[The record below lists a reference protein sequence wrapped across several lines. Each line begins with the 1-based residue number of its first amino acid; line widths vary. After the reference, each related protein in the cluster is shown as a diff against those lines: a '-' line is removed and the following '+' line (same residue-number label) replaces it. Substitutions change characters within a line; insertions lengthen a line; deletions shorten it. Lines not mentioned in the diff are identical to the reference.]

1 LSETGDISR
10 PLSRHL
16 EELRQHL
23 KLPFGITMILIILI
37 FPFAKEILKSL
48 INFAPLEMENMA
60 TFSPTEFI
68 RLKLYLSFIG
78 SIVVSH
84 PLWYKGFY
92 NFSKPGLNENERKIL
107 AVCFTL
113 GPFLFLIGA
122 ISGLLY
128 VAPFLIN
135 ILLEENELI
144 IAKLSIYQSVKLL
157 VSISLFSGIL
167 LSLPL
172 LILMVSRHLEGKKTI
187 RKYIYILIIL
197 IVMLGTPEPSM
208 IINLIFLV
216 FFASIMEITLI
227 FIGEPNAN

>member
-10 PLSRHL
+10 PLSGHL

-23 KLPFGITMILIILI
+23 KLPFGITMLLILLI
-37 FPFAKEILKSL
+37 FPFAKEIIENIVNLV
-48 INFAPLEMENMA
+48 PLEMEDMA

-78 SIVVSH
+78 SIVISH

-107 AVCFTL
+107 VVCFTL
-113 GPFLFLIGA
+113 GPILFIVGA
-122 ISGLLY
+122 IFGLLY
-128 VAPFLIN
+128 VTPFLID

-144 IAKLSIYQSVKLL
+144 IAKLSIYQSIKLL

-172 LILMVSRHLEGKKTI
+172 LILLISGYLENKKSI
-187 RKYIYILIIL
+187 KKYIYILIIL

-208 IINLIFLV
+208 IINVIFLI
-216 FFASIMEITLI
+216 FFASIMEITLL
-227 FIGEPNAN
+227 FVGGANAN

>member
-1 LSETGDISR
+1 
-10 PLSRHL
+10 
-16 EELRQHL
+16 
-23 KLPFGITMILIILI
+23 MILIILL
-37 FPFAKEILKSL
+37 FPFTKEMLNSL
-48 INFAPLEMENMA
+48 VNLVPLEIENMA

-78 SIVVSH
+78 SILISH

-92 NFSKPGLNENERKIL
+92 NFSKPGLNENERKVL
-107 AVCFTL
+107 VVCFTL
-113 GPFLFLIGA
+113 GPFLFLVGA

-128 VAPFLIN
+128 VAPFLLD
-135 ILLEENELI
+135 ILLEENQLI
-144 IAKLSIYQSVKLL
+144 IAKLSIYQSIKLL

-172 LILMVSRHLEGKKTI
+172 LILMISGYLEGKKSI

-208 IINLIFLV
+208 IINLIFLI
-216 FFASIMEITLI
+216 FFASIMEITLL

>member
-1 LSETGDISR
+1 
-10 PLSRHL
+10 
-16 EELRQHL
+16 
-23 KLPFGITMILIILI
+23 MILIILL
-37 FPFAKEILKSL
+37 FPFTEEMLNSL
-48 INFAPLEMENMA
+48 VNLVPLEIENMA

-78 SIVVSH
+78 SILISH

-92 NFSKPGLNENERKIL
+92 NFSKPGLNENERKVL
-107 AVCFTL
+107 VVCFTL
-113 GPFLFLIGA
+113 GPFLFLVGA

-128 VAPFLIN
+128 VAPFLLD

-144 IAKLSIYQSVKLL
+144 IAKLSIYQSIKLL

-172 LILMVSRHLEGKKTI
+172 LILMISGYLEGKKSI

-208 IINLIFLV
+208 IINLIFLI
-216 FFASIMEITLI
+216 FFASIMEITLF

>member
-10 PLSRHL
+10 PLSGHL

-23 KLPFGITMILIILI
+23 KLPFGITMLLILLI
-37 FPFAKEILKSL
+37 FPFAKEITENIVNLV
-48 INFAPLEMENMA
+48 PLEIEDMA

-78 SIVVSH
+78 SIVISH

-92 NFSKPGLNENERKIL
+92 NFSRPGLNENERKIL
-107 AVCFTL
+107 IVCFTL
-113 GPFLFLIGA
+113 GPILFIVGA

-128 VAPFLIN
+128 VAPFLID
-135 ILLEENELI
+135 ILLEENDLI
-144 IAKLSIYQSVKLL
+144 IAKLSIYQSIKLL

-172 LILMVSRHLEGKKTI
+172 LILLISGYLENKKSI
-187 RKYIYILIIL
+187 KKYIYILIIL

-208 IINLIFLV
+208 IINVIFLI
-216 FFASIMEITLI
+216 FFASIMEITLL
-227 FIGEPNAN
+227 FVGAANAN

>member
-10 PLSRHL
+10 PLSGHL

-23 KLPFGITMILIILI
+23 KLPFGITMLLILLI
-37 FPFAKEILKSL
+37 FPFAKEIIENIVNLV
-48 INFAPLEMENMA
+48 PLEIEDMA

-78 SIVVSH
+78 SIVISH

-92 NFSKPGLNENERKIL
+92 NFSRPGLNENERKIL
-107 AVCFTL
+107 IVCFTL
-113 GPFLFLIGA
+113 GPILFIVGA

-128 VAPFLIN
+128 VAPFLID
-135 ILLEENELI
+135 ILLEENDLI
-144 IAKLSIYQSVKLL
+144 IAKLSIYQSIKLL

-172 LILMVSRHLEGKKTI
+172 LILLISGYLENKKSI
-187 RKYIYILIIL
+187 KKYIYILIIL

-208 IINLIFLV
+208 IINVIFLI
-216 FFASIMEITLI
+216 FFASIMEITLL
-227 FIGEPNAN
+227 FVGAANAN

>member
-1 LSETGDISR
+1 
-10 PLSRHL
+10 
-16 EELRQHL
+16 
-23 KLPFGITMILIILI
+23 MILIILL
-37 FPFAKEILKSL
+37 FPFTKEMLNSL
-48 INFAPLEMENMA
+48 VNLVPLEIENMA

-68 RLKLYLSFIG
+68 RLKLYFSFIG
-78 SIVVSH
+78 SILISH

-92 NFSKPGLNENERKIL
+92 NFSKPGLNENERKVL
-107 AVCFTL
+107 VVCFTL
-113 GPFLFLIGA
+113 GPFLFLVGA

-128 VAPFLIN
+128 VAPFLLD

-144 IAKLSIYQSVKLL
+144 IAKLSIYQSIKLL

-172 LILMVSRHLEGKKTI
+172 LILMISGYLEGKKSI

-208 IINLIFLV
+208 IINLIFLI
-216 FFASIMEITLI
+216 FFASIMEITLL

>member
-1 LSETGDISR
+1 
-10 PLSRHL
+10 
-16 EELRQHL
+16 
-23 KLPFGITMILIILI
+23 MILIILL
-37 FPFAKEILKSL
+37 FPFAKEILKNL
-48 INFAPLEMENMA
+48 VNLVPLEMENMA

-78 SIVVSH
+78 SIIISH

-107 AVCFTL
+107 VVCFTL
-113 GPFLFLIGA
+113 GPFLFLVGA
-122 ISGLLY
+122 ILGLLY
-128 VAPFLIN
+128 IAPFLID
-135 ILLEENELI
+135 ILLEENELT

-172 LILMVSRHLEGKKTI
+172 LILMISGYLEEKKTI

-208 IINLIFLV
+208 IINLIFLI
-216 FFASIMEITLI
+216 FFASIMEITLV
-227 FIGEPNAN
+227 FIGDSNAN

>member
-1 LSETGDISR
+1 LSETGDISK

-23 KLPFGITMILIILI
+23 KLPFGITMILIILL
-37 FPFAKEILKSL
+37 FPFTKEMLNSL
-48 INFAPLEMENMA
+48 VNLVPLEIENMA

-78 SIVVSH
+78 SILISH

-92 NFSKPGLNENERKIL
+92 NFSKPGLNENERKVLI
-107 AVCFTL
+107 VCFTL
-113 GPFLFLIGA
+113 GPFLFLVGA

-128 VAPFLIN
+128 VAPFLLDV
-135 ILLEENELI
+135 LLEENELI
-144 IAKLSIYQSVKLL
+144 IAKLSIYQSIKLL

-172 LILMVSRHLEGKKTI
+172 LILMISGYLEGKKSI

-208 IINLIFLV
+208 IINLIFLI
-216 FFASIMEITLI
+216 FFASIMEITLL

>member
-1 LSETGDISR
+1 
-10 PLSRHL
+10 
-16 EELRQHL
+16 
-23 KLPFGITMILIILI
+23 MILIILL
-37 FPFAKEILKSL
+37 FPFTKEMLNSL
-48 INFAPLEMENMA
+48 VNLVPLEIENMA

-78 SIVVSH
+78 SILISH

-92 NFSKPGLNENERKIL
+92 NFSKPGLNENERKVL
-107 AVCFTL
+107 VVCFTL
-113 GPFLFLIGA
+113 GPFLFLVGA

-128 VAPFLIN
+128 VAPFLLD

-144 IAKLSIYQSVKLL
+144 IAKLSIYQSIKLL

-172 LILMVSRHLEGKKTI
+172 LILMISGYLEEKKSI

-208 IINLIFLV
+208 IINLIFLI
-216 FFASIMEITLI
+216 FFASIMEITLL

>member
-1 LSETGDISR
+1 ML
-10 PLSRHL
+10 L
-16 EELRQHL
+16 
-23 KLPFGITMILIILI
+23 ILLI
-37 FPFAKEILKSL
+37 FPFAKEIIENIVNLV
-48 INFAPLEMENMA
+48 PLEIEDMA

-78 SIVVSH
+78 SIVISH

-107 AVCFTL
+107 VVCFSL
-113 GPFLFLIGA
+113 GPILFIVGA
-122 ISGLLY
+122 IFGLLY
-128 VAPFLIN
+128 VTPFLID

-144 IAKLSIYQSVKLL
+144 IAKLSIYQSIKLL

-172 LILMVSRHLEGKKTI
+172 LILLISGYLENKKSI
-187 RKYIYILIIL
+187 KKYIYILIIL

-208 IINLIFLV
+208 IINVIFLI
-216 FFASIMEITLI
+216 FFASIMEITLL
-227 FIGEPNAN
+227 FVGGANAN

>member
-1 LSETGDISR
+1 
-10 PLSRHL
+10 
-16 EELRQHL
+16 
-23 KLPFGITMILIILI
+23 MILIILL
-37 FPFAKEILKSL
+37 FPFAKEILKNL
-48 INFAPLEMENMA
+48 VNLVPLEMENMA

-78 SIVVSH
+78 SIIISH

-107 AVCFTL
+107 VVCFTL
-113 GPFLFLIGA
+113 GPFLFLVGA
-122 ISGLLY
+122 ILGLLY
-128 VAPFLIN
+128 IAPFLID
-135 ILLEENELI
+135 ILLEENELT

-172 LILMVSRHLEGKKTI
+172 LILMISGYLEEKKTI

-208 IINLIFLV
+208 IINLIFLI
-216 FFASIMEITLI
+216 FFASIMEITLV
-227 FIGEPNAN
+227 FIGDANAN

>member
-1 LSETGDISR
+1 
-10 PLSRHL
+10 
-16 EELRQHL
+16 
-23 KLPFGITMILIILI
+23 MILIILL
-37 FPFAKEILKSL
+37 FPFTKEMLNSL
-48 INFAPLEMENMA
+48 VNLVPLEIENMA

-78 SIVVSH
+78 SILISH

-92 NFSKPGLNENERKIL
+92 NFSKPGLNENERKVL
-107 AVCFTL
+107 VVCFTL
-113 GPFLFLIGA
+113 GPFLFLVGA

-128 VAPFLIN
+128 VAPFLLD

-144 IAKLSIYQSVKLL
+144 IAKLSIYQSIKLL

-172 LILMVSRHLEGKKTI
+172 LILMISGYLEGKKSI

-208 IINLIFLV
+208 IINLIFLI
-216 FFASIMEITLI
+216 FFASIMEITLL

>member
-1 LSETGDISR
+1 LSETDDISG
-10 PLSRHL
+10 PLSGHL

-23 KLPFGITMILIILI
+23 KLPFSITIILI
-37 FPFAKEILKSL
+37 LVLFPFAKEIMKNIVNLV
-48 INFAPLEMENMA
+48 PLEIEDMA
-60 TFSPTEFI
+60 IFSPTEFI

-78 SIVVSH
+78 SIVISH

-107 AVCFTL
+107 IVCFTL
-113 GPFLFLIGA
+113 GPILFLVGA

-128 VAPFLIN
+128 VAPFLLD

-144 IAKLSIYQSVKLL
+144 IAKLSIYQSIKLL

-172 LILMVSRHLEGKKTI
+172 LILMISGYLENKKSI

-197 IVMLGTPEPSM
+197 IIMLGTPEPSM
-208 IINLIFLV
+208 IINVIFLIS
-216 FFASIMEITLI
+216 FASIMEITLL
-227 FIGEPNAN
+227 FVGASNAN